1 MKNEKRHEMN
11 EGAQAV
17 IKHLRGR
24 ISTMGR
30 KGILDG
36 QAVLAIRGAIK
47 ESIAECSQRPGGLG
61 RK

>member
-24 ISTMGR
+24 ISTMVR
-30 KGILDG
+30 TGIISRSTAGL
-36 QAVLAIRGAIK
+36 IRGAIRR
-47 ESIAECSQRPGGLG
+47 SIVECGKRKGGLG
-61 RK
+61 WQ